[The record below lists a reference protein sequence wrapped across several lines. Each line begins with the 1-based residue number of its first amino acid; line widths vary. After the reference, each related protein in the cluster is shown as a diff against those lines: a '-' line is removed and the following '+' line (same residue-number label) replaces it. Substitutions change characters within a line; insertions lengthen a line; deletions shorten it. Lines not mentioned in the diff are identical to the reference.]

1 VLLHQEEVKQI
12 ELGGDYKMKEMGLK
26 KIIPALGKLV
36 IKGVSEAKITKSG
49 IVLAKSGKETKET
62 PQIVELVV
70 ASNETMGYL
79 SDNFDITESEFDDYN
94 LAIPKYSG
102 VSIEIGKVDYKVVEV
117 DDVLALVAKEGT
129 DE

>member
-1 VLLHQEEVKQI
+1 
-12 ELGGDYKMKEMGLK
+12 MKEMGLK

-49 IVLAKSGKETKET
+49 IVLAKSEKETKET

-79 SDNFDITESEFDDYN
+79 SDNFDITELEFNDYN

-102 VSIEIGKVDYKVVEV
+102 VSIEIDKVDYKVVEV